1 MNLKKPLLSTTSS
14 APMEELEKKLLGGPE
29 APAGHEHSAP
39 PTKSAR
45 QPVPPPAKRPAAR
58 GEGAVSPPVSLSPK
72 TRLVPK
78 TAKPKIVTT
87 LLAVRVP
94 LELHERL
101 KTVAH
106 YNRLNMTDIV
116 IEAIGLHL
124 QNFPQP
130 K

>member
-1 MNLKKPLLSTTSS
+1 
-14 APMEELEKKLLGGPE
+14 
-29 APAGHEHSAP
+29 
-39 PTKSAR
+39 
-45 QPVPPPAKRPAAR
+45 
-58 GEGAVSPPVSLSPK
+58 VSPPVSLSPK

-106 YNRLNMTDIV
+106 YNHLNMTDIV